1 MKRGIIFALA
11 VLLAGPVTG
20 LDLGDRWTVSDWP
33 AGQSGIMRW
42 SGANVRPGTDGIDL
56 VLDENPSAE
65 IGVAARPFL
74 GGEIQSKGV
83 AATGKWEWRARAPK
97 MVEGA
102 VFGMFLYRADHAGDP
117 WREYDI
123 EFVGAGTTE
132 VELNIHF
139 EDAAGRHVSLL
150 GGPRK
155 IDLGFDAAEGFH
167 DYAIEVKEEA
177 AVFRVDGKVVA
188 HFGPADVEGS
198 VWSTGPLRSFVDLW
212 AVEPAQAGWA
222 GVWDW
227 DAVPLR
233 ATLEAV
239 SLPPAAR

>member
-1 MKRGIIFALA
+1 MRRSLVFALA
-11 VLLAGPVTG
+11 LALAGPLHA
-20 LDLGDRWTVSDWP
+20 LDLGGRWIVSDWP
-33 AGQSGIMRW
+33 AGQSEILRW
-42 SGANVRPGTDGIDL
+42 SSANVRPGEDGIDL
-56 VLDENPSAE
+56 VLDANPSAE
-65 IGVAARPFL
+65 IGADARPFL

-83 AATGKWEWRARAPK
+83 AETGKWSWRVRAPK

-102 VFGMFLYRADHAGDP
+102 VFGMFLYRADHEGDP

-139 EDAAGRHVSLL
+139 EDASGRHVSLL

-167 DYAIEVKEEA
+167 DYAIEVKDES

-188 HFGPADVEGS
+188 TFGPADIEGS

-212 AVEPAQAGWA
+212 AVAPAQAGWA
-222 GVWDW
+222 GVWNW
-227 DAVPLR
+227 DGVPLT
-233 ATLEAV
+233 ATVAGV
-239 SLPPAAR
+239 SLPPAAQ

>member
-1 MKRGIIFALA
+1 MKRIALA
-11 VLLAGPVTG
+11 LVLLAQPVFA
-20 LDLGDRWTVSDWP
+20 LDLGKDWMVSDWP
-33 AGQSGIMRW
+33 AGQSSIMRW
-42 SGANVRPGTDGIDL
+42 SSAHVRPGEAGIDL
-56 VLDENPSAE
+56 VLDSNPASEVGAE
-65 IGVAARPFL
+65 TRPFL
-74 GGEIQSKGV
+74 GGEVQSKAVAETGV
-83 AATGKWEWRARAPK
+83 WSWRARAPK

-102 VFGMFLYRADHAGDP
+102 VFGMFLYRANHEKDP

-123 EFVGAGTTE
+123 EFVGGGTTE

-139 EDAAGRHVSLL
+139 EDASGRHVSLL

-167 DYAIEVKEEA
+167 DYEIEVKPERA
-177 AVFRVDGKVVA
+177 IFRIDGKVVGE
-188 HFGPADVEGS
+188 FGPADVEGN

-212 AVEPAQAGWA
+212 AVQPAQAGWA
-222 GVWDW
+222 GVWDF
-227 DAVPLR
+227 DGVPLI

>member
-1 MKRGIIFALA
+1 MKRIVLALA
-11 VLLAGPVTG
+11 CLLVQPALA
-20 LDLGDRWTVSDWP
+20 LDLGQGWIVSDWP
-33 AGQSGIMRW
+33 AGQSSIMGW
-42 SGANVRPGTDGIDL
+42 SSANVRPGEGGIDL
-56 VLDENPSAE
+56 VLDSNPASEVGAE
-65 IGVAARPFL
+65 TRPYL

-83 AATGKWEWRARAPK
+83 ATTGTWSWRARAPK

-102 VFGMFLYRADHAGDP
+102 VFGMFLYRADHEGDP

-123 EFVGAGTTE
+123 EFVGSGTTV

-150 GGPRK
+150 GGPK
-155 IDLGFDAAEGFH
+155 KVELGFDAAEDFH
-167 DYAIEVKEEA
+167 DYEIEVREA
-177 AVFRVDGKVVA
+177 RAIFRIDRAVVGDFA
-188 HFGPADVEGS
+188 PADVEGS

-212 AVEPAQAGWA
+212 AVQPAQAGWA
-222 GVWDW
+222 GVWAW
-227 DAVPLR
+227 DGVPLT

>member
-1 MKRGIIFALA
+1 MKSTAFALFC
-11 VLLAGPVTG
+11 LLASPVQA
-20 LDLGDRWTVSDWP
+20 LDLGKDWTVSEWP
-33 AGQSGIMRW
+33 AGQSSIMQW
-42 SGANVRPGTDGIDL
+42 SSANVRPDEEGIDL
-56 VLDENPSAE
+56 VLDSNPASEVGAE
-65 IGVAARPFL
+65 TRPFL
-74 GGEIQSKGV
+74 GGEIQSK
-83 AATGKWEWRARAPK
+83 ASAETGLWSWRARAPK

-102 VFGMFLYRADHAGDP
+102 VFGMFLYRADHEKDP

-139 EDAAGRHVSLL
+139 EDASGRHVSLL
-150 GGPRK
+150 GGPKK

-167 DYAIEVKEEA
+167 DYEIEVMAERA
-177 AVFRVDGKVVA
+177 IFRIDGKIVGD
-188 HFGPADVEGS
+188 FGPADVEGS

-212 AVEPAQAGWA
+212 AVQPAQAGWA

-227 DAVPLR
+227 DGVPLT